1 MNISDAVIL
10 AVLTILS
17 GAVAK
22 LWADNRK
29 LSAQVAKLSE
39 ILGKYVG
46 LKTSVRA
53 CPVRGCVLRDLVAA
67 RLDDGHVYS
76 EPGVDS
82 P

>member
-17 GAVAK
+17 GAVTK

-39 ILGKYVG
+39 IFGIWSPQG
-46 LKTSVRA
+46 STTGTSTPSRE
-53 CPVRGCVLRDLVAA
+53 LT
-67 RLDDGHVYS
+67 RLDSWGTGPV
-76 EPGVDS
+76 
-82 P
+82 